1 LPRPAD
7 ILFLKIAVKRGV
19 LTKQDARDLRDELDR
34 LDEEGVHS
42 KARTL
47 CVEMGFLDQVG
58 AKDLRREVKRYLERK
73 AETESQSS
81 RRVAGFEIEKRL
93 GAGAMGVVYR
103 ARHLQ
108 TQRVVALKVLNPDL
122 AADEHYLERFKLEA
136 EVASSLEHPNMVQS
150 YAVGVAGDVH
160 YIAMEFVE
168 GKTVKELI
176 TRRGHLQPEAAIEI
190 GLQIADALRY
200 AHTRNLVHRDVKPA
214 NVMVTKQ
221 GQAKLLDLGL
231 ARKAD
236 AANGLTGE
244 GKAIGTP
251 YYMAPEA
258 ALDKGTDYRADI
270 YSFGVTL
277 FTMATGERPF
287 EASTPVGV
295 MNKHLKAPIP
305 DAHKVRDGVPPGLSK
320 VIKKLMAKRPAERY
334 QDHDMLR
341 RDLEAILAGR
351 QPMLKI
357 GKPPPGVEFIR
368 GRQKKSKDDESGS
381 RSGGSRSGKGRAKPA
396 AQPKKK
402 RFPWFVAAAA
412 AGLLVGGAAL
422 TLSTDREPEPAVAEA
437 EPRDAD
443 EAQRLREDAAQ
454 QARSEAPHAGRARAR
469 ALAEVARQFPNTVA
483 GKRAEAEAKQILD
496 DLFALDREHFDSRA
510 NALESQASEH
520 DLTGASEGFLALAEE
535 VEDPDL
541 AERAYARA
549 QELRLALRQ
558 RVTDADARA
567 ESLAREG
574 REREALAVLRESLP
588 DRDAE
593 ARAQAEAKIATLE
606 SRAAPREDTT
616 ERALTQDDTRSEAEA
631 RNALRERVA
640 TWRDLVR
647 AGDTTAAL
655 TDAESWLAP
664 HPVVEPALTEHRD
677 ALAAVVALPRR
688 TLEALAEQPGR
699 AIHVERKHG
708 KPIEGELIEVDGDV
722 LQIAINPRATLGVA
736 LEDLP
741 EREVLRL
748 ARLALGETDRD
759 YLLAVAALE
768 LYRGERDSGEHLARA
783 RAAGLHLDALAELQP
798 FVDEDEELQANVR
811 PVAQRSPEPQP
822 ALPAAARRRPP
833 QDLGRRLFAQRNRVF
848 PDSEDVGY
856 VGGRVQLMFPF
867 YDRQRLNRD
876 WQLVR
881 GNAAPVPRGQDRRG
895 LALEGRNGRAQFQ
908 APVDGDLELKLRFE
922 PQILGKRARLALVLE
937 DAEGQRWSSELGQLH
952 YFRKRKLRARQG
964 RSGHELLRAQQVSNL
979 ELQRIGDELISLL
992 DGQEIGRMELP
1003 EDTGPLTLALEWDR
1017 AALNV
1022 LDIRLEAEL
1031 SEDWL
1036 RETLD
1041 DLEKK

>member
-1 LPRPAD
+1 MPRPAD

-34 LDEEGVHS
+34 LEAEGVHS

-47 CVEMGFLDQVG
+47 CVEMGFLDPVG

-214 NVMVTKQ
+214 NIMVTKQ

-305 DAHKVRDGVPPGLSK
+305 DAHKVREGVPPGLSK

-351 QPMLKI
+351 LPMLKI

-368 GRQKKSKDDESGS
+368 GRPKKTKDDESGS
-381 RSGGSRSGKGRAKPA
+381 RSGKSRAKPA
-396 AQPKKK
+396 TQPKTK

-422 TLSTDREPEPAVAEA
+422 TLSGTDREPEPAVAEA
-437 EPRDAD
+437 EPGDAD

-483 GKRAEAEAKQILD
+483 GKRAEAEAKEILD

-510 NALESQASEH
+510 NALESQAKE
-520 DLTGASEGFLALAEE
+520 DDVAGASEGFLALAEE
-535 VEDPDL
+535 VDDPDL

-549 QELRLALRQ
+549 QELKLALRQ
-558 RVTDADARA
+558 RVADADARA
-567 ESLAREG
+567 ESLTREG
-574 REREALAVLRESLP
+574 REQEAVAVLRASLP
-588 DRDAE
+588 DRDAV
-593 ARAQAEAKIATLE
+593 ARAQAEAKIASLE
-606 SRAAPREDTT
+606 SLAAARAVPREG
-616 ERALTQDDTRSEAEA
+616 ALVQGDARGEAEA
-631 RNALRERVA
+631 RRDLRERVA
-640 TWRDLVR
+640 TWRELVR

-664 HPVVEPALTEHRD
+664 HPVVEPALAEHRD

-688 TLEALAEQPGR
+688 TLEALAKQPGR
-699 AIHVERKHG
+699 TIRVERKHG
-708 KPIEGELIEVDGDV
+708 KPITGELIEVDDDV
-722 LQIAINPRATLGVA
+722 LQIAVNPRATLGVA

-748 ARLALGETDRD
+748 ARLTLGETNRD

-798 FVDEDEELQANVR
+798 FVDEDEALQANVQ

-822 ALPAAARRRPP
+822 ALPAAARRDPP
-833 QDLGRRLFAQRNRVF
+833 PDLGRRLFAQRNRVF

-867 YDRQRLNRD
+867 YDRQRLNHD
-876 WQLVR
+876 WRLVR
-881 GNAAPVPRGQDRRG
+881 GNAAPVPHGQDRRG
-895 LALEGRNGRAQFQ
+895 LALEGRNGRAEFQ

-979 ELQRIGDELISLL
+979 ELQRIGDELVSLL
-992 DGQEIGRMELP
+992 DGQEIARMELP
-1003 EDTGPLTLALEWDR
+1003 EDTGPLSLALEWDR

-1036 RETLD
+1036 REALD
-1041 DLEKK
+1041 ALEKR